1 MWRLVMTLTAAI
13 VLLGVERSASA
24 QEAPAERPT
33 EGMIRLNFPENT
45 EVKVLI
51 EYVSQRLGM
60 NIMYDEKVGKKRIT
74 MMSPAEVPRGSLL
87 GLLRSV
93 LKTSN
98 LVLRDADQ
106 PGWKEIV
113 PGPDLAAVTR
123 DIVAA
128 GVPLPPDK
136 PLEAV
141 TQVIQLQYV
150 TPKAAEQVLK
160 PFLTLPGGNTFAI
173 PDRSLL
179 ILTDYACNFRRLLEL
194 IRLTDQPGPP
204 VSTRFYRAKHA
215 EPTRLAQDV
224 ARVIEEREKL
234 AATADRPTPA
244 LPRMVSLDRT
254 GQLAVIAPEQR
265 LAEVMGLV
273 EAMDVPLDTV
283 TRIYQFEAAS
293 PGRVEKLVREIIDPT
308 VIKHRYRSFVD
319 KEAGILVVT
328 APASVHER
336 IESLKRGLDVIAERQ
351 VSPIRVYKLVNTT
364 AAEVLATIQSLRAG
378 KEGLA
383 RVALP
388 GGPESGGGLSAPVP
402 GPNPPPGEPGG
413 PPPVRPAEGGPE
425 SAERGAS
432 EGRLRPIAET
442 VQTEEATVTS
452 DPNTNSIIV
461 VAPPAIQK
469 VYEELIKVLDKR
481 RPQVL
486 VEVTLVTLDTSDGF
500 SLGVEILHEGSDER
514 HRYVNFSSFGLSTVD
529 VDAGSLALKP
539 GVGFNGTL
547 VSPDTVDLVIKAL
560 QSTSRARVVS
570 APRILVN
577 DNATGTLESIAE
589 EPFTTISSLTPS
601 VTSTSFAGYAE
612 AGTTIE
618 VTPHISEGD
627 HLQLKYSVKVNSFTG
642 SGSQGIPPPRK
653 TDAVDSEVTMP
664 NGHAVIVGGL
674 SRKDVSEVV
683 DKVPLL
689 GDIPILKYL
698 FGSRVTGDSE
708 VTLFVFIR
716 PVILRDDN
724 FEGLKY
730 LSERDLAAAGL
741 PGNYPASEP
750 LLID

>member
-1 MWRLVMTLTAAI
+1 MSLLSACTWLAAQDAAADSGATG
-13 VLLGVERSASA
+13 L
-24 QEAPAERPT
+24 
-33 EGMIRLNFPENT
+33 IRLNFPENV
-45 EVKVLI
+45 EVKVLV
-51 EYVSQRLGM
+51 EYVSQRLAM
-60 NIMYDEKVGKKRIT
+60 NILYDEAVGKKRIT
-74 MMSPAEVPRGSLL
+74 IQSPAEVPKDSLL
-87 GLLRSV
+87 GLLKSV
-93 LKTSN
+93 LKMN
-98 LVLRDADQ
+98 GLVLADADQ
-106 PGWKEIV
+106 KGWKKIV
-113 PGPDLAAVTR
+113 PGQDLTAVTR
-123 DIVAA
+123 KFTPA
-128 GVPLPPDK
+128 GTELPPK
-136 PLEAV
+136 EPLEAV
-141 TQVIQLQYV
+141 TQVVQLKHV
-150 TPKAAEQVLK
+150 APKTIEGVLK

-173 PDRSLL
+173 PDQSLL
-179 ILTDYACNFRRLLEL
+179 IVTDYACNFPRLNEL
-194 IRLTDQPGPP
+194 VRLTDRPGEP
-204 VSTRFYRAKHA
+204 VAVEFFPIRHGEAARI
-215 EPTRLAQDV
+215 AQDV
-224 ARVIEEREKL
+224 SKLLAEKL
-234 AATADRPTPA
+234 KLAGRGGKPGAAMPTILALERTNDLVVVGSKQAAT
-244 LPRMVSLDRT
+244 
-254 GQLAVIAPEQR
+254 E
-265 LAEVMGLV
+265 V
-273 EAMDVPLDTV
+273 EALLGRLDVPLELV
-283 TRIYQFEAAS
+283 TKIYQFDAAA
-293 PGRVEKLVREIIDPT
+293 PDRVEKLAKELIDPT
-308 VIKHRYRSFVD
+308 ILKHRYRSSVD
-319 KEAGILVVT
+319 REARILVVT
-328 APASVHER
+328 APASVHEK
-336 IESLKRGLDVIAERQ
+336 IESLKRDLDVIAERRA
-351 VSPIRVYKLVNTT
+351 SPIRVYRLMNTT
-364 AAEVLATIQSLRAG
+364 AAEVLATIQSLRTG

-383 RVALP
+383 KVALP

-413 PPPVRPAEGGPE
+413 PPPVRQPEGKPT
-425 SAERGAS
+425 SAETSSSA
-432 EGRLRPIAET
+432 GRLKPIAET

-514 HRYVNFSSFGLSTVD
+514 HRYLNFSSFGLSTVD
-529 VDAGSLALKP
+529 VDAGYLALKP

-547 VSPDTVDLVIKAL
+547 VSPGTVDVVIKAL
-560 QSTSRARVVS
+560 QSTRRARVVS

-612 AGTTIE
+612 AGTTIK

-627 HLQLKYSVKVNSFTG
+627 YLQLKYSVKVNSFTG
-642 SGSQGIPPPRK
+642 SGSEGIPPPRK

-689 GDIPILKYL
+689 GDIPILKFL
-698 FGSRVTGDSE
+698 FGSRDTGDSE

-716 PVILRDDN
+716 PVILRDDD

-750 LLID
+750 LLIN